1 VRPRRLLQVIDSVV
15 GGGAEQHAVD
25 LAVAL
30 RERGWELA
38 VACSTVGSPGGE
50 RNAVVTTLADHGIDV
65 RTLGDD
71 LVKRRV
77 CRRYAGRIGLLI
89 DELSPDVV
97 HSHIFASA
105 AASGRAL
112 ASRRHPLVVTEHTEA
127 PWRDLLARR
136 ESAAYYARAD
146 RILCVSRAIHTLLR
160 TTYGV
165 PPAKLRLM
173 IPVGRAPAGP
183 PRPLP
188 RHTSRSPVVGFV
200 GRLCPEK
207 GVDVLLG
214 ATPAVLRS
222 RPDARVVVI
231 GSGPEERRLQQ
242 LACDLR
248 ISDSV
253 TFLGQRDDV
262 LDLLHDID
270 VLAVPSRSDG
280 APLVI
285 HEAMQAG
292 VAVVGAAVGGIPD
305 RLGDG
310 SYGILVPPGRCDALG
325 DAVAGLLVDPDARAR
340 LSRVARRAAA
350 RHTFS
355 GMVDTVERAYA
366 EAIAHR
372 SGTPRPAMRAPAPVN
387 RSPVELAEVE

>member
-1 VRPRRLLQVIDSVV
+1 VRQRQLLQVIDSLV

-30 RERGWELA
+30 RQRGWELA
-38 VACSTVGSPGGE
+38 VACSTVGPPGDD
-50 RNAVVTTLADHGIDV
+50 RNTVVTTLADHGIDV
-65 RTLGDD
+65 RALGDD

-77 CRRYAGRIGLLI
+77 CRRYAGRIGSLI
-89 DELSPDVV
+89 DELSPEVV

-105 AASGRAL
+105 VASARAL
-112 ASRRHPLVVTEHTEA
+112 TRRRHPLVVTEHTEA
-127 PWRDLLARR
+127 PWRDVLARR
-136 ESAAYYARAD
+136 ESAACYDRAD
-146 RILCVSRAIHTLLR
+146 RILCVSRAIHRLLR
-160 TTYGV
+160 TAYGV
-165 PPAKLRLM
+165 PQGKLRLM
-173 IPVGRAPAGP
+173 TPVGRTAAGP
-183 PRPLP
+183 PRLVP
-188 RHTSRSPVVGFV
+188 RHRNRSPVVGFV

-207 GVDVLLG
+207 GVDVLLA

-222 RPDARVVVI
+222 RPDARIVVI

-253 TFLGQRDDV
+253 IFLGHRDDV
-262 LDLLHDID
+262 LDLLPDID
-270 VLAVPSRSDG
+270 VLTVPSRSDG

-292 VAVVGAAVGGIPD
+292 VAVVGADVGGIPD

-310 SYGILVPPGRCDALG
+310 SYGILVPPGRCDALAQ
-325 DAVAGLLVDPDARAR
+325 AVAGLLVDPDARVR

-366 EAIAHR
+366 DAIAHR
-372 SGTPRPAMRAPAPVN
+372 SGTPRRAARGPAPVN
-387 RSPVELAEVE
+387 RSQVELAEVD